1 MKLRSNVVLCL
12 LVLLPL
18 ASCTASKDSA
28 PTTSGVETTTTA
40 APPANNCKP
49 GNPFL
54 PNCDF
59 SNQDLTGANFAGANV
74 SLANFS
80 GANLTEADFSG
91 ATATG
96 ATFFGATLKG
106 TSFYRANLSQ
116 ADFRNAKFLYRA
128 SLSETIAQQSK
139 FVGADLR
146 NPDGEGYVV
155 WGSSDFSRADFTGV
169 DIYNFRCEGCNFD
182 DAIFT
187 DATLTAASF
196 GLSIDD
202 RPTTFRRTTAQ
213 NANFFYSNFSKA
225 IIENSDFSGSK
236 SENASFSSATLR
248 NVNFSNANVQLANF
262 DNAILTD
269 VTFKGGTWE
278 NATGRQSAELC
289 RVVPPIGSIINGDC

>member
-1 MKLRSNVVLCL
+1 MKLSSNFILCL
-12 LVLLPL
+12 LVAAPL
-18 ASCTASKDSA
+18 AGCTSSENSVS
-28 PTTSGVETTTTA
+28 TSSTVVTTTTA

-80 GANLTEADFSG
+80 GANLTGADFSG

-96 ATFFGATLKG
+96 ATFFGATLKS
-106 TSFYRANLSQ
+106 TKFFRANLSQ
-116 ADFRNAKFLYRA
+116 VDFRNSKFLYQA
-128 SLSETIAQQSK
+128 SLNETIAQQTK

-146 NPDGEGYVV
+146 NPDAEGYVV
-155 WGSSDFSRADFTGV
+155 WESSDFSRADFTGV
-169 DIYNFRCEGCNFD
+169 DIYNFHCKGCNFD

-187 DATLTAASF
+187 DATLTAANF

-202 RPTTFRRTTAQ
+202 RATTFRRTTAQ
-213 NANFFYSNFSKA
+213 NANFFYANFSKA

-236 SENASFSSATLR
+236 SENASFFSATLR
-248 NVNFSNANVQLANF
+248 NANFSNANVQLANF
-262 DNAILTD
+262 DKAILTD